1 MKKIIIL
8 AFFMLA
14 VIFTACE
21 KSNTQK
27 VSYFVTNSQKGF
39 NVSYLNEEGAIQTSY
54 IATQSA
60 NDKKVIT
67 TYLADPGDIVY
78 ISVTDTTTSSFVKV
92 RIFVNDKIYKEASRT
107 DNKTMPVTV
116 SGTIPYQN

>member
-1 MKKIIIL
+1 MKKIIIFL
-8 AFFMLA
+8 IVSVA
-14 VIFTACE
+14 VVFSACE

-39 NVSYLNEEGAIQTSY
+39 NVSYLDETGTIQTTY
-54 IATQSA
+54 ITTQSA

-78 ISVTDTTTSSFVKV
+78 VSVTDTTTSSFVKV

-116 SGTIPYQN
+116 SGTIPY